1 MAGSRNFCNFV
12 VLLDWGIMRLFL
24 GKTSGVRF
32 PDALSDCWIAVVF
45 LFYTHGGRE
54 TPCADAQGTVIGK
67 DTEAALN
74 APRMDERHRR

>member
-24 GKTSGVRF
+24 GKTSGARF
-32 PDALSDCWIAVVF
+32 SDARSDCCIAVVF
-45 LFYTHGGRE
+45 FVLYPWGRE

-67 DTEAALN
+67 DSEA
-74 APRMDERHRR
+74 R